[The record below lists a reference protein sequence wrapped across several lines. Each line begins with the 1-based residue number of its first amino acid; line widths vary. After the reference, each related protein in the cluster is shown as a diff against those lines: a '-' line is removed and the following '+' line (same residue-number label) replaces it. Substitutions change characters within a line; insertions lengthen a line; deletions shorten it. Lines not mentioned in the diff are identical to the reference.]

1 MHSLLR
7 LLEDLGI
14 PDAAA
19 RALIVIGLFVA
30 AALVARASRV
40 FARNIEARAAKVSLD
55 SPLIAIARRETAVS
69 LTYSTVA
76 ILAYIVALSLSLVVV
91 TGARGISAIAGA
103 SFLAV
108 IIGFAAQRFL
118 TDLIAGFLMYVEG
131 WYSVGSTIV
140 IEPWKLEGVVEDL
153 SLRATTLRDVSGQ
166 VLRVSNSQVLAVR
179 VLPDGGQRFEVE
191 LYVHDGESGERL
203 VEAVSK
209 VLPYGA
215 TEVTRPLTL
224 RGTEPLDGDLYRIS
238 ADLTVAA
245 GRAWMANELL
255 PSLLRERAEDGLIVH
270 GPVVLPSDEA
280 AETQFARAE
289 RLVAA
294 RRRRTSPRRP
304 A

>member
-7 LLEDLGI
+7 LVEDFGI
-14 PDAAA
+14 PEAAA
-19 RALIVIGLFVA
+19 RALLVIGLFVA

-40 FARNIEARAAKVSLD
+40 FARNIEAHAAKVSLD

-69 LTYSTVA
+69 VTYSTVA

-166 VLRVSNSQVLAVR
+166 VLRVSNSQVMAVR

-191 LYVHDGESGERL
+191 LYVHDGEAGERL
-203 VEAVSK
+203 VEGVSK
-209 VLPYGA
+209 VLPSGA

-289 RLVAA
+289 RLVAT
-294 RRRRTSPRRP
+294 RRKRTSPRRP